1 MNRTLQSVAGIAAAT
16 IVLGCGSTVASSAL
30 AGRSNIPVV
39 VDPAAAAQETR
50 DSGYLRVETDTDLAY
65 IGEGTLYN
73 VRRPYQIYSL
83 DGQLLRRVENQGGRS
98 GEEPELVALLPG
110 WYMAASVY
118 GTVYRLVQVQIR
130 PGAVTT
136 VPEATLR
143 DAPRVFAIS
152 LRPTI
157 DEPGKQDEGAEDRV
171 HTAAC
176 TRAALKRGTDEVPL
190 GGRSRPRI

>member
-1 MNRTLQSVAGIAAAT
+1 MNRTLQSVAGITAAT
-16 IVLGCGSTVASSAL
+16 IVLGCGSTVASSAI

-50 DSGYLRVETDTDLAY
+50 DSGYLGSKRIQTWH
-65 IGEGTLYN
+65 GEGTLYN

-157 DEPGKQDEGAEDRV
+157 DEPGKQDEGAEDRI

-176 TRAALKRGTDEVPL
+176 TRAALKRGTDELPL

>member
-1 MNRTLQSVAGIAAAT
+1 MRMKGGNIMNGALQLAFGIAAAT
-16 IVLGCGSTVASSAL
+16 IVLGCGPTVAPSAI
-30 AGRSNIPVV
+30 AGHSNRPVV
-39 VDPAAAAQETR
+39 VAFVAAVQDTD
-50 DSGYLRVETDTDLAY
+50 DSGYLRVETDTDQAY

-73 VRRPYQIYSL
+73 VRRPYEIYSL

-110 WYMAASVY
+110 PYMAASVY

-143 DAPRVFAIS
+143 AAPRVFAIS
-152 LRPTI
+152 HSAASH
-157 DEPGKQDEGAEDRV
+157 DER
-171 HTAAC
+171 
-176 TRAALKRGTDEVPL
+176 R
-190 GGRSRPRI
+190 